1 MPHAISDRNK
11 IGKNIYFDHAIVY
24 SLYFM
29 RLTKDDTNIKRIIL
43 LRLEIFVANSIY
55 FDVLVFQ
62 QSKYNT
68 MVDKR
73 KVI

>member
-29 RLTKDDTNIKRIIL
+29 RLTKDDISTIL